1 MQRGSFLHGLG
12 TRCHRRRTD
21 RCDSR
26 VVPQLSKAGSRST
39 SQAGSHTRQD
49 TGTPKSDAGVSRTDK
64 GAAEDQ
70 LQELDRELPLRGQQV
85 DGFARDLRDAELE
98 IFGEDYDPRAAA
110 KETTDFLSEGKAKD
124 EEKEEKEKDPN
135 LERVGKARDLLSE
148 MEGHAASLK
157 RDIEVVKQTL
167 GMLEAKIR
175 RSAAVADKEK

>member
-1 MQRGSFLHGLG
+1 M
-12 TRCHRRRTD
+12 
-21 RCDSR
+21 
-26 VVPQLSKAGSRST
+26 
-39 SQAGSHTRQD
+39 
-49 TGTPKSDAGVSRTDK
+49 
-64 GAAEDQ
+64 
-70 LQELDRELPLRGQQV
+70 QELDRELPLRGQQV

-124 EEKEEKEKDPN
+124 EETEEKEKGKDPN

-167 GMLEAKIR
+167 GMLGAKIR

>member
-1 MQRGSFLHGLG
+1 MVWVLAVIVVGLIAVIAELFLSYQKRPADLRLKQDPIRAKIRAHQKAMQESVERI
-12 TRCHRRRTD
+12 
-21 RCDSR
+21 
-26 VVPQLSKAGSRST
+26 Q
-39 SQAGSHTRQD
+39 
-49 TGTPKSDAGVSRTDK
+49 

-110 KETTDFLSEGKAKD
+110 KDATDFLSEGEDKD
-124 EEKEEKEKDPN
+124 EEKEEEKDPN
-135 LERVGKARDLLSE
+135 LEHVETARDLLSE

-167 GMLEAKIR
+167 GDQRQVVLLM
-175 RSAAVADKEK
+175 DDN